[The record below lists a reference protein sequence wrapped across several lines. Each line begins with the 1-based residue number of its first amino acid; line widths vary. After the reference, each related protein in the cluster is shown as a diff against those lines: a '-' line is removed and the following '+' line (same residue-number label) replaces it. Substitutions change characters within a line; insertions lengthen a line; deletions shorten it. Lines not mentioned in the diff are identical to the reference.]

1 MAGRQLQAQRQSQAR
16 AAAIPDMRGMNAL
29 EGPEAGGLDFGA
41 MAATVLEDA
50 SNEIVP
56 YKDRLGRTRESRFD
70 QPPAEVQ
77 IREELIERH
86 PSIPPGMT
94 DELDIQSINAMKRAA
109 GEEDPRYANEAGM
122 RNREAAMYRGVESE
136 VDVEKP
142 RGWVDG
148 TGDLNIGQ
156 WGTGS
161 PNTQGQM
168 ALDPT
173 FAGGLRGAGL
183 GAEVTPGETGQEGGA
198 FDWLTKDTELGDS
211 PYTDT
216 MIEDQITE
224 GATADQ
230 AQEDKFRAQ
239 ESSPGQEVATFLEE
253 AARPPRG
260 GGPDVMEV
268 SESVTETGPAVK
280 PPRGWRD
287 PDKALENVPF
297 EETKHGFSARDYALE
312 GLKNPPMGPAPLQE
326 AGSTGWIRR
335 QYPWARN
342 MSEEMLVEVAHN
354 PDLLRYMEGRD
365 GTRAPNRAP
374 VEEVNVMGTGEIQPI
389 INDLVEKA
397 RIAQEQSWE
406 ARFLLKG
413 VDLDRFASGTYSQE
427 DVFRLYERFS
437 KYKDRIMS
445 DHPDVW
451 ESFMKVIE
459 ATR

>member
-1 MAGRQLQAQRQSQAR
+1 MPGPVGKKPAYVA
-16 AAAIPDMRGMNAL
+16 PEMRGVSAL

-41 MAATVLEDA
+41 LAATVLEDA
-50 SNEIVP
+50 SNEIVT

-70 QPPAEVQ
+70 QPPVAAPL
-77 IREELIERH
+77 REELIGRH

-94 DELDIQSINAMKRAA
+94 DEVDIQSLNAMKRAA
-109 GEEDPRYANEAGM
+109 GEEDPRYANETGA
-122 RNREAAMYRGVESE
+122 RNREAAMFRAGASGVKSVGGAEQ
-136 VDVEKP
+136 P

-148 TGDLNIGQ
+148 TGDLDIGQ

-239 ESSPGQEVATFLEE
+239 EPSPGQEVSRFLEE
-253 AARPPRG
+253 ANRPPRG
-260 GGPDVMEV
+260 GGADIMEV
-268 SESVTETGPAVK
+268 SESVTETGPAVR

-312 GLKNPPMGPAPLQE
+312 GLKNPPMGPGPRQE
-326 AGSTGWIRR
+326 AGSTGWMRR

-342 MSEEMLVEVAHN
+342 MSEEMLVEVARN
-354 PDLLRYMEGRD
+354 PDLLRYMEGSG
-365 GTRAPNRAP
+365 GTPAQNRAP

-389 INDLVEKA
+389 VNDLVEKA
-397 RIAQEQSWE
+397 RIAQDQSWQ
-406 ARFLLKG
+406 ARLLLRG
-413 VDLDRFASGTYSQE
+413 VDLDRFANGTYSQE
-427 DVFRLYERFS
+427 DVFRLYELFS
-437 KYKDRIMS
+437 KHKDKITAEY
-445 DHPDVW
+445 PEVW
-451 ESFMKVIE
+451 ESFMKVVE